1 MKKFKYVIAAAMS
14 ALLLCG
20 CQSETDGEPVVAS
33 LEDSSAEATADES
46 SQAVKTSAAGDQLE
60 VHYIDVGQGDASL
73 IMLGDYAMLIDGGN
87 NDKGELVRD
96 YLLSQGVESLDY
108 IVATHPDADHIGGFN
123 RVLKDI
129 PAGEFLLG
137 FPEDHDSGD
146 EVRFQVYEDLHA
158 QGIPFRRVHH
168 GDTIDFGDVK
178 ITVYQRTDDHLPRV
192 NNKSVMLMIQYG
204 ERRIFFTGDVQAAAQ
219 ELIGANSEGLDL
231 DCDILKFPHHGYD
244 RMQKEFL
251 DLTAPELVICT
262 CGDSKTE
269 GIKQLKERKI
279 PYQMTANQTLLLK
292 TDCKVWTMERIPMKI
307 K

>member
-1 MKKFKYVIAAAMS
+1 MKRIAILCLS
-14 ALLLCG
+14 LLILLSTG
-20 CQSETDGEPVVAS
+20 A
-33 LEDSSAEATADES
+33 SAEEIILN
-46 SQAVKTSAAGDQLE
+46 KIRGDHTDFTFAEDAKLLE
-60 VHYIDVGQGDASL
+60 VYFPQVFGCDAAFVRY
-73 IMLGDYAMLIDGGN
+73 GDYSMLIDCAGN
-87 NDKGELVRD
+87 QWKTVKQTLDNL
-96 YLLSQGVESLDY
+96 GVTQLTYALNS
-108 IVATHPDADHIGGFN
+108 HPDADHIGGFN

-158 QGIPFRRVHH
+158 QGIPFRRMHH

-292 TDCKVWTMERIPMKI
+292 TDGKVWTTERIPMKI

>member
-1 MKKFKYVIAAAMS
+1 MKRIAILCL
-14 ALLLCG
+14 ALLILLSAG
-20 CQSETDGEPVVAS
+20 A
-33 LEDSSAEATADES
+33 SAEEIILNKIRGDHADFTFAED
-46 SQAVKTSAAGDQLE
+46 AKLLE
-60 VHYIDVGQGDASL
+60 VYFPQVFGCDAAFVRY
-73 IMLGDYAMLIDGGN
+73 GDYSMLIDCAGN
-87 NDKGELVRD
+87 QWKTVKQTLDKL
-96 YLLSQGVESLDY
+96 GVTQLTYAVNS
-108 IVATHPDADHIGGFN
+108 HPDADHIGGFN

-292 TDCKVWTMERIPMKI
+292 TDGKVWTMERIPMKI